1 MALLDILTAER
12 VAVSGPTER
21 QVCDKPTALQRLA
34 RLLASGQSTV
44 TAERIL
50 EVLAERE
57 RLQSTGV
64 GGGVAVPHGSV
75 DRLDQQVGALL
86 VCPRPIPFDAIDGR
100 PVDIVFSLIV
110 PENET
115 TLHLNTIAGISGLCR
130 KSSFL
135 RRVRTAKSSQDLWEW
150 IKSVEESSGIG

>member
-1 MALLDILTAER
+1 MKVWKHLSPESIHLNVRLPHKDAVLRFIAESLKQDGGIRDTEQIYRALRAREDSMTTGIGGGIAIPHALVADAEHIR
-12 VAVSGPTER
+12 IVLV
-21 QVCDKPTALQRLA
+21 RLA
-34 RLLASGQSTV
+34 TR
-44 TAERIL
+44 
-50 EVLAERE
+50 
-57 RLQSTGV
+57 
-64 GGGVAVPHGSV
+64 
-75 DRLDQQVGALL
+75 
-86 VCPRPIPFDAIDGR
+86 IPFDAIDGR

-115 TLHLNTIAGISGLCR
+115 TLHLNTLAGISGLCR